1 MTFVVQPSRNKMLD
15 AAWKG
20 YRKDQRSEKK
30 LPKEE
35 ATKPEPDGKKT
46 NAKLPRAK
54 GRKQEK

>member
-1 MTFVVQPSRNKMLD
+1 MLD
-15 AAWKG
+15 KAWKDHK
-20 YRKDQRSEKK
+20 RDQRSEKK

-35 ATKPEPDGKKT
+35 ATKPETDGKKT